1 MQHRLHR
8 ALRESFTS
16 RNLPIPPLPAY
27 RQLPRIAIQ
36 RDAPRPLWSCGT
48 FAVSTT
54 CYLLLRGIAPHSFPI
69 QFITREHIVAMH
81 RALLEWLIQGNPSDL
96 WTRGCLDLG
105 ILLPQGTFTGPYDC
119 LGIAAANLLP
129 KGKGRLAPCSPLG
142 ASSIPLV
149 LIAPIVEYSLHP
161 PPFTGVRMDQGAKE
175 NPHPTYGGLDPSARA
190 ARPPP
195 SAQRAPTSRSSP
207 LLLLLSRRDIHSRT
221 TTAKR
226 APSVRIRA
234 NKRQHQSMLT
244 DHWPELRPASHPV
257 YHRTKAPP
265 SPIPRSLCN
274 LG

>member
-1 MQHRLHR
+1 M
-8 ALRESFTS
+8 AL
-16 RNLPIPPLPAY
+16 Y
-27 RQLPRIAIQ
+27 K
-36 RDAPRPLWSCGT
+36 
-48 FAVSTT
+48 
-54 CYLLLRGIAPHSFPI
+54 
-69 QFITREHIVAMH
+69 
-81 RALLEWLIQGNPSDL
+81 ALLEWLIQGSPPDL
-96 WTRGCLDLG
+96 LTRGCLHQG
-105 ILLPQGTFTGPYDC
+105 ILSPKGTCIGPYDC
-119 LGIAAANLLP
+119 LSIAAANLLP
-129 KGKGRLAPCSPLG
+129 KRKARLFPCPRFGTSPIPSILG
-142 ASSIPLV
+142 ADPMETSF
-149 LIAPIVEYSLHP
+149 HP
-161 PPFTGVRMDQGAKE
+161 PPFTGVPMNQGAKE